1 AKPHNKIAIIDNERL
16 VDPCTT
22 VKLAGEGTDRPK
34 SKVEGATTVKVKV
47 AGLVVKPNGEA
58 VIVTTVDPATAEPVA
73 VRLTVAEQGVAEPAS
88 RGLQLAGENSEAV
101 TPLGRPEILKLTD

>member
-1 AKPHNKIAIIDNERL
+1 VKLTDTPLGRLPITEKVTEEVEPLDKVAVIDDEGL

-22 VKLAGEGTDRPK
+22 VRLLGEGVDRLK

-58 VIVTTVDPATAEPVA
+58 EIETTVDPATAEAVA
-73 VRLTVAEQGVAEPAS
+73 VRLTVALQGVAEPAS
-88 RGLQLAGENSEAV
+88 
-101 TPLGRPEILKLTD
+101 